1 MEKPRRSVLLLL
13 IVVMAGLAV
22 TFIASGGRGGWRVPA
37 GTLTVIAGLASAHVW
52 SIVRFPGDSSFL
64 RAALVLMPSG
74 TLVCGG
80 LAFVLSAFPAWAA
93 VGTLF
98 QFGVMATMVSGF
110 VLYGL
115 YVRSVAK

>member
-1 MEKPRRSVLLLL
+1 ML
-13 IVVMAGLAV
+13 IVLMAGLAV
-22 TFIASGGRGGWRVPA
+22 TFIASGGRVGWRVPA
-37 GTLTVIAGLASAHVW
+37 GTLTVIAGLVSAYVW
-52 SIVRFPGDSSFL
+52 STVRFPGDSPLL
-64 RAALVLMPSG
+64 RAALVVMPSG

-98 QFGVMATMVSGF
+98 QAGVIVTMVGGF

-115 YVRSVAK
+115 YVRSVVK